1 MALKFVL
8 RPDEK
13 VIINGAVVGLGNQP
27 GTLFLYNTANFLRG
41 REILKE
47 DQIDCIEKK
56 LYFVIQLIYIFPE
69 DAAPNLK
76 RFEAIIAEARTARPD
91 QAEKLDEVEALV
103 KAGNQYRALKL
114 CRRMFK
120 AAGDNSSGRRGRD
133 AADATE

>member
-13 VIINGAVVGLGNQP
+13 VIINGAVVGMGSQP

-69 DAAPNLK
+69 DAGPNLE
-76 RFEAIIAEARTARPD
+76 RFKAILAEAREARPD
-91 QAEKLDEVEALV
+91 QIERLDEVETLV
-103 KAGNQYRALKL
+103 SAQNYYRALKL

-120 AAGDNSSGRRGRD
+120 PSEKSASRRGRD
-133 AADATE
+133 AGDGGD